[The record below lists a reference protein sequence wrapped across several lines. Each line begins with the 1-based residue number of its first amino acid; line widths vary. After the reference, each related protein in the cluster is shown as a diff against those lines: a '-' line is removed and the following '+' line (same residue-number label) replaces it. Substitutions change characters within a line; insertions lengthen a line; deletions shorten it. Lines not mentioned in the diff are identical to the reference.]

1 MIRVLL
7 VDDHAV
13 VRTGF
18 RLLLQAHAEIAV
30 VGEADS
36 GESAYQRYLE
46 LTPDVVVMDLAMP
59 GMGGLEALRRIRAH
73 HPQARILTL
82 SAHDDPVHARRALRE
97 GARGFLSK
105 RSAPE
110 ALLEAITT
118 VAAGQRYL
126 DLTLAQKLALAEVEH
141 GGKSGVEQLSE
152 REFEVFVRLAGGA
165 GVQRIAEDL
174 KLSASTVGTHLYN
187 IKQKLGVS
195 NQSELTL
202 IAIRL
207 FERLRPRAAHAG
219 FHCARSRSPRRQV
232 QGRRSRGRPLH
243 ASHERFHGEGK
254 TQM

>member
-18 RLLLQAHAEIAV
+18 RLLLQAHPDTTV

-36 GESAYQRYLE
+36 GESACQRYLE

-59 GMGGLEALRRIRAH
+59 GMGGLEAMRRIRAH
-73 HPQARILTL
+73 HPQARVLAL
-82 SAHDDPVHARRALRE
+82 SAHDDITHARRALKE

-110 ALLEAITT
+110 ALLEAIST
-118 VAAGQRYL
+118 VAAGQRYI
-126 DLTLAQKLALAEVEH
+126 DAALAQKLALDEGDGGSAVER
-141 GGKSGVEQLSE
+141 LSE

-165 GVQRIAEDL
+165 SVQRIADDL

-195 NQSELTL
+195 NQAELTL

-207 FERLRPRAAHAG
+207 GLIEA
-219 FHCARSRSPRRQV
+219 
-232 QGRRSRGRPLH
+232 
-243 ASHERFHGEGK
+243 
-254 TQM
+254 